1 MLCKRNLSVIVIAS
15 LLFTFFSTAI
25 ATPVLGKSSRVA
37 VITDLKGSATI
48 KGAGSSREY
57 DAYID
62 MGLNQ
67 GDYITTDANS
77 SMKVKIKDHEDEFT
91 IGANAVLSITT
102 LTDKGKGKKS
112 KIKLLAGSVWSNV
125 KSLSGGDD
133 YEVETPTA
141 VMAVRGTKVLTGVD
155 SETGETYVAVA
166 AGTVS
171 ANTNTPA
178 DETASNT
185 GDTEKQVL
193 IAASQQLSLDSRDEV
208 KGLESKVA
216 IIDPEKLV
224 KQTSP
229 EIIEA
234 IVKDKADIDREN
246 AEFIAAQ
253 KDKIAKGEDTGI
265 SRGAADSSLTTKD
278 LDALDKVTKNLD
290 NLVGNVVKQAI
301 ADKKVDKA
309 AIDKVIEDMNK
320 NITDPNKKLDLDK
333 VIPLDK
339 TAGVDAALQI
349 AKDAEL
355 KKLEEAKKAAEEA
368 KKLEADAQK
377 LKLGEA
383 LKKLEEEKA
392 RIAKEKEA
400 LGLNLPTPTPI
411 AIVTA
416 TPTASPVATAT
427 PNNSTTAPTVAT
439 PVFSVGTGSYNSS
452 QTVEIAIATA
462 GTTLYYTDNGQD
474 PTSASTPYTG
484 AITVSASKTLK
495 AIAIRS
501 GWNNSAIATAA
512 YTIVA
517 ATPIFSVGTGSYTS
531 AQTVEITSATAGALI
546 YYTDNGQDPTSKST
560 LYTVPLKISSSQ
572 TLKAI
577 ALKAGLTNS
586 AIATADYTI
595 TISTVATPTFN
606 IDEGSY
612 TSAQSVTITS
622 ATAGAKIY
630 YTINGPD
637 PTSNSTKYEGP
648 ITISSSQTIRAIA
661 ISAGLNNS
669 AIATASYIIAVAT
682 PTFSVQSGSNPS
694 VKVVSITT
702 TPADADIYYTIDE
715 SIPTI
720 ASIHYTGPITI
731 SSSQTLKA
739 IAVKTGLANS
749 AIGTAAYTIP
759 AFLTTPVQVV
769 SSGSGNFTLSL
780 NINNLISADQIA
792 GFEVHVVSGSG
803 TILAKQ
809 TGLNFASFF
818 LSTESGS
825 VTRFSN
831 PTNINNETIF
841 AAVQPKSITYPI
853 LGEQL
858 LVSLPLH
865 LTSNLPMNT
874 ISIYVKLVRSN
885 GSIILDTFAMPL
897 TATVSGPGPA

>member
-368 KKLEADAQK
+368 KKLETDAQK

-392 RIAKEKEA
+392 RIAKEKEV

-427 PNNSTTAPTVAT
+427 PNNSTPAPTVAT

-517 ATPIFSVGTGSYTS
+517 ATPILSVGTGSYTS

-560 LYTVPLKISSSQ
+560 LYTVPLK
-572 TLKAI
+572 
-577 ALKAGLTNS
+577 
-586 AIATADYTI
+586 
-595 TISTVATPTFN
+595 
-606 IDEGSY
+606 
-612 TSAQSVTITS
+612 
-622 ATAGAKIY
+622 
-630 YTINGPD
+630 
-637 PTSNSTKYEGP
+637 
-648 ITISSSQTIRAIA
+648 
-661 ISAGLNNS
+661 
-669 AIATASYIIAVAT
+669 
-682 PTFSVQSGSNPS
+682 
-694 VKVVSITT
+694 
-702 TPADADIYYTIDE
+702 
-715 SIPTI
+715 
-720 ASIHYTGPITI
+720 I

-803 TILAKQ
+803 TTLAKQ

-897 TATVSGPGPA
+897 TATVSGPGPV